1 MPPKPLAGGGKGWE
15 REVEALMRS
24 VPGGYVHRHEPKM
37 AGKIRVAGGVP
48 DFEIILLGCAH
59 LVECKHS
66 SGSSAQLGRLVDTE
80 KDCPPEG
87 ISPKQAREM
96 DAATAAGA
104 RCWIAVRLE
113 VSESTRRKAAQVA
126 LDGTGGDM
134 PAVIR
139 RLVPWTL
146 WRARMEAAEDARRTG
161 GDVQASIP
169 AVELA
174 GLGYPLRTAGELRAA
189 LVDNPMDKSEGAP

>member
-1 MPPKPLAGGGKGWE
+1 MASKPLAGGGKGWE
-15 REVEALMRS
+15 REVEALLRA
-24 VPGGYVHRHEPKM
+24 VGGWTHRHEPKM
-37 AGKIRVAGGVP
+37 AGKIRVSGGVP
-48 DFEIILLGCAH
+48 DFEIVLLGRAH

-96 DAATAAGA
+96 DAATTAGA
-104 RCWIAVRLE
+104 HCWVAVRLE
-113 VSESTRRKAAQVA
+113 VAESARRRAAQVA
-126 LDGTGGDM
+126 LDGSGGDM
-134 PAVIR
+134 PATIR

-146 WRARMEAAEDARRTG
+146 WRARMVAAEEARRTG

-169 AVELA
+169 AAELA
-174 GLGYPLRTAGELRAA
+174 TLGWPLRTVGELRAA
-189 LVDNPMDKSEGAP
+189 LMDNPMDNGGAE